1 MPFHDTQ
8 PATFWRNEI
17 MSMRVCVLSLA
28 VLAALPSCASANSL
42 LFGTL
47 NATGIANISL
57 GSIAFMGNDLEINP
71 PAAAQQGG
79 FAALAGTS
87 GVIQNITNP
96 PDPAGAVNIPDF
108 ITFNADP
115 NVSITLTFLYAGT
128 DGAPG
133 CLLTPPAAG
142 QVCTPQAPD
151 LSLSPFDLT
160 NTSPTSS
167 IASFN
172 VFGYEVDNTTGDM
185 VGITGALTTPFTSQ
199 NFQQLLAIMNG
210 SGTVTTSFAAQFQTV
225 ETPEP
230 GSMTELIVGVGLMGI
245 AWLCRKP
252 SAKNSR

>member
-1 MPFHDTQ
+1 
-8 PATFWRNEI
+8 
-17 MSMRVCVLSLA
+17 MSTRVCVLSLA

-47 NATGIANISL
+47 NTTGIANISL
-57 GSIAFMGNDLEINP
+57 GSIGFLGNDLEINP

-87 GVIQNITNP
+87 GVIKNITYP
-96 PDPAGAVNIPDF
+96 PTGAVNIPDF
-108 ITFNADP
+108 ITFNSDP
-115 NVSITLTFLYAGT
+115 NISITLTFLYAGT

-142 QVCTPQAPD
+142 QVCTPNSPD
-151 LSLSPFDLT
+151 LSPFDFT

-167 IASFN
+167 TASFN

-185 VGITGALTTPFTSQ
+185 VGITGAITTPFTSR
-199 NFQQLLAIMNG
+199 NFQQLLAIIEG
-210 SGTVTTSFAAQFQTV
+210 GGTVTTSFAAQFETV

-230 GSMTELIVGVGLMGI
+230 GSMTELIVGAGLMGI
-245 AWLCRKP
+245 AWLRRRP
-252 SAKNSR
+252 SAKNHS